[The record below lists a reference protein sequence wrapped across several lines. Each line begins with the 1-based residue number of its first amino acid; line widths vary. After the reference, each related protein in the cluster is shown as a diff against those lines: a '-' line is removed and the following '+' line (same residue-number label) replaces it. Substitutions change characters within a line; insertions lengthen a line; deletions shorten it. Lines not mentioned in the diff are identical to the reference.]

1 MRAVLFLLWW
11 GLELVRRMLQAFA
24 QRKHLLRYKPGRKN
38 KKKRALVKN
47 IWLAV
52 GCTMLIVGQPVWIV
66 SLLLLTIFAS
76 FIILDETQ

>member
-1 MRAVLFLLWW
+1 
-11 GLELVRRMLQAFA
+11 MLQAFT

-47 IWLAV
+47 IWLTV